1 MPSYYVIICILIM
14 IASTYIP
21 RAIPLAFI
29 NRKITNVRVKSFLF
43 YVPYAVLA
51 AMTFPFIF
59 YFIDNIYIAIAG
71 TLTALLLSI
80 FKQKLIVVAVV
91 SVLVVYILL
100 LIF

>member
-1 MPSYYVIICILIM
+1 M

-51 AMTFPFIF
+51 AMTFPFIL
-59 YFIDNIYIAIAG
+59 YFIDEMWIAAIG
-71 TLTALLLSI
+71 TGVALILA
-80 FKQKLIVVAVV
+80 FFRQKLIIVALASVVVV
-91 SVLVVYILL
+91 FVLL